1 MARTE
6 RERRLDV
13 VEASRPAP
21 LSDGAFSDLLRTKL
35 TAPPPRDH
43 LVARPRLTQRLVDA
57 LERKLTLLSAP
68 PGSGKTTL
76 LSAWLAQERRPI
88 AWLTL
93 DEDDDDPNRFWTYA
107 VAALERAY
115 PGATGH
121 SLGLLRAPQLPTMRG
136 LMTALLNALDAVDD
150 AIYLVFDDYH
160 VITARA
166 IHDALD
172 YLLARL
178 PQHVHLVL
186 ASRAD
191 PPLALAQLRARDE
204 LTELRAADLRFTGEE
219 AASFLADVMN
229 LRLAPAQSALLEQR
243 TEGWIAG
250 LQLAALSL
258 RGRDDPDAFLDRF
271 AGDHRYIADYLAGE
285 VIDRQPERLRA
296 FLLHTSILDQLCGSL
311 CDAVVEE
318 GADVDSEAL
327 LAELE
332 RANLFL
338 IPLDDERRWYRYH
351 ALFAT
356 ALRQRL
362 RHTASEEIPALHQ
375 QASAWF
381 EREGMTEPAVRHAL
395 AAGETERAAALVE
408 RVAGAYWKRGDIAAL
423 RALLDALPDAVTLA
437 RPRLCLFHAWVRLIA
452 GRFVEG
458 LRRLEEAE
466 ESLRTHPDTPPS
478 PTLQGALYAIKAS
491 VARANGDHE
500 ESNAL
505 ARRTLELAPED
516 ETIWRSIATLS
527 LAENAFA
534 TGDLAG
540 ARQAAVETLR
550 LGERGGDSFSAI
562 IATLGAASVEER
574 LGHLS
579 AAVALIQRT
588 LEHYQSADA
597 PLPSAACYLLIGLA
611 ALLYEW
617 NQLDEAE
624 RLTEECLALG
634 LSGDLFDGQYN
645 GSFMRARIQQARGD
659 HAGALRAIGEEERL
673 TADGLLP
680 SLSAATAARK
690 ARTIFAQGQRAAA
703 ARWVDAM
710 LATPVARKRQE
721 AIDEG
726 EGKRANYLVSADT
739 LPYLLVGLGR
749 AEEALAI
756 LDPVIHEAEACGY
769 VDRLIPALAIQALA
783 LHGLGRG
790 EAATAALGRALAL
803 AEPEGY
809 IRTFADMGEPMHALL
824 ASLADA
830 PGSLL
835 VAREYLDTL
844 LDACTT
850 GGASYTGAAA
860 TPTTEALSEREREVL
875 RLLAAGAVN
884 QEIAETLVISIH
896 TVKTHV
902 AHILAK
908 LHAANRTEVVA
919 RAREYRLL

>member
-93 DEDDDDPNRFWTYA
+93 DEDDDDPIRFWTYA

-271 AGDHRYIADYLAGE
+271 AGDHRYIADYLAVE
-285 VIDRQPERLRA
+285 VIDRQPGV
-296 FLLHTSILDQLCGSL
+296 FVPSL
-311 CDAVVEE
+311 CIPPSSTSYVAHS
-318 GADVDSEAL
+318 ATRWWR
-327 LAELE
+327 
-332 RANLFL
+332 RAQTW
-338 IPLDDERRWYRYH
+338 IVRRCSPSWSAPPLPHPARRR
-351 ALFAT
+351 
-356 ALRQRL
+356 
-362 RHTASEEIPALHQ
+362 
-375 QASAWF
+375 
-381 EREGMTEPAVRHAL
+381 
-395 AAGETERAAALVE
+395 AALVSLSRALCHGAAPATAPHRVRGDS
-408 RVAGAYWKRGDIAAL
+408 RVASAGERLVRARGNDRASRPPRPGRRRDGTRGGARGAGGQSYWKRGDIAAL

-466 ESLRTHPDTPPS
+466 ESLRTHPDTPTS

-645 GSFMRARIQQARGD
+645 GYFMRARIQQARGD

-790 EAATAALGRALAL
+790 EAATARWVARWRWPSRRVTSARSPIWANRCTRCWQVSPMLQAAYSWHASISILCSTPAQQAAHPIRAL
-803 AEPEGY
+803 
-809 IRTFADMGEPMHALL
+809 LL
-824 ASLADA
+824 
-830 PGSLL
+830 
-835 VAREYLDTL
+835 
-844 LDACTT
+844 
-850 GGASYTGAAA
+850 
-860 TPTTEALSEREREVL
+860 L
-875 RLLAAGAVN
+875 RPL
-884 QEIAETLVISIH
+884 
-896 TVKTHV
+896 
-902 AHILAK
+902 
-908 LHAANRTEVVA
+908 R
-919 RAREYRLL
+919 R